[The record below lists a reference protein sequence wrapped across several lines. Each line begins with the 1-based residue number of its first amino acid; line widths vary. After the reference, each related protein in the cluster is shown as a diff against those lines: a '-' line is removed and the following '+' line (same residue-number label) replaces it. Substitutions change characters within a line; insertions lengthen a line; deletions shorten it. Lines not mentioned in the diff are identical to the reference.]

1 MNEESSR
8 RLFHD
13 RIDAGRRLA
22 QELTAYA
29 NRPDVLVLGLPR
41 GGVPVAYEVA
51 KALGA
56 PLDIILVRKLGVP
69 GEQELAM
76 GAIASGGVRVL
87 NEDVVRMIGIPASVI
102 DSVAAKEQRELE
114 RRERLYRGDHPAP
127 DIAGKTIIL
136 VDDGIATGA
145 TVRAA
150 IALVRQ
156 QKPAAIVVAT
166 PVAPVSTCNELQAD
180 VDDLVCVM
188 EPESFFAIGFWYESF
203 PQTTDDEIRQLLGYA
218 WRGHP
223 AAERPAPEAQP

>member
-1 MNEESSR
+1 MDRQSNI
-8 RLFHD
+8 RLFRD
-13 RIDAGRRLA
+13 RTDAGRLLA
-22 QELTAYA
+22 NELTVYA
-29 NRPDVLVLGLPR
+29 NRRDVLVLGLPR

-87 NEDVVRMIGIPASVI
+87 NEDVVRMLRVPESVI
-102 DSVAAKEQRELE
+102 ESVTARERRELD

-127 DIAGKTIIL
+127 VIEGKTVIL

-150 IALVRQ
+150 IALVRKQ
-156 QKPAAIVVAT
+156 RPAAVVVAT
-166 PVAPVSTCNELQAD
+166 PVAPASTCAELRAH
-180 VDDLVCVM
+180 VDALICVM
-188 EPESFFAIGFWYESF
+188 EPEDFLAIGFWYESF
-203 PQTTDDEIRQLLGYA
+203 PQTTDEEIQSLLGYA
-218 WRGHP
+218 WSDHP
-223 AAERPAPEAQP
+223 AAGRPAPEAGP